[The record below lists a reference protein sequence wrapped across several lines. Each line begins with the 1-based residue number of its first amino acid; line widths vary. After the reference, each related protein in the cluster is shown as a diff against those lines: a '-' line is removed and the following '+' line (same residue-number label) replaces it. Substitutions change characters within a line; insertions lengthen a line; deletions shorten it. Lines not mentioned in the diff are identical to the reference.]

1 MRITT
6 AARIQN
12 NAWRY
17 DSDTGFLRCTASI
30 LCAGVMV
37 YQRADLDGA
46 TIPDQLT
53 GDIRLYVPPEEL
65 AKPDSIAT
73 LEGMPAVIG
82 HAWQS
87 AGSMSACGTIA
98 GAPIIQGDH
107 LIADILVTDPLAVRR
122 IMLPDGDPERLQEI
136 SSAGDWT
143 IVWEP
148 GTAPNGQAYDG
159 FFVNMS
165 YNHVALLPA
174 GAGRAGASVRIIN
187 TKEVAKMEF
196 TNVRLRNG
204 KSVRVANEDVD
215 KLMEAD
221 AAAEQ
226 EVKNAITPEQLTEAL
241 EELTALKEETKV
253 KTDRIAELEG
263 MVQAYKDQLDAA
275 LSPEQIEEAA
285 EVMNEEREEATAVM
299 NAHGLPVD
307 DATKKLRG
315 HGLRTKVVNSV
326 RVKNGKNEL
335 TADDLKDEGY
345 VKGMYKALVELSGSV
360 KPQTVT
366 GANVVTIQ
374 NANGEPQKV
383 NMSNNA
389 ERAQRL
395 YGPKK

>member
-17 DSDTGFLRCTASI
+17 DQETGFLRCTASI

-37 YQRADLDGA
+37 YQPADLEGS
-46 TIPDQLT
+46 TIPPHLT
-53 GDIRLYVPPEEL
+53 ADIRLYVPHEEL
-65 AKPDSIAT
+65 SRADSIAT
-73 LEGMPAVIG
+73 LEGMPAVVG
-82 HAWQS
+82 HTWQTAGALS
-87 AGSMSACGTIA
+87 SCGNIAGSPA
-98 GAPIIQGDH
+98 IQGDH
-107 LIADILVTDPLAVRR
+107 LIADILITEPVAVRR
-122 IMLPDGDPERLQEI
+122 IMLPDGDPEKLQEI
-136 SSAGDWT
+136 SSAGDWS

-148 GTAPNGQAYDG
+148 GTAPDGQAYDG
-159 FFVNMS
+159 FFVNMT

-187 TKEVAKMEF
+187 AKEVATMEF
-196 TNVRLRNG
+196 TKVRLRNG
-204 KSVRVANEDVD
+204 KTVRVANEDAD
-215 KLMEAD
+215 ELMAAD
-221 AAAEQ
+221 SAAEQ
-226 EVKNAITPEQLTEAL
+226 EVKNAITPEQLTAAL

-285 EVMNEEREEATAVM
+285 EVLNEEREEATAVM
-299 NAHGLPVD
+299 NSHGLQVD

-315 HGLRTKVVNSV
+315 HGLRAKIVNAV
-326 RVKNGKNEL
+326 RAKNAKPEL
-335 TADDLKDEGY
+335 SADDLKDEGY

-366 GANVVTIQ
+366 GASVVTVM
-374 NANGEPQKV
+374 NAKGEPEKV

-389 ERAQRL
+389 ERAKRL
-395 YGPKK
+395 YGKQ

>member
-6 AARIQN
+6 ATRIQN

-17 DSDTGFLRCTASI
+17 NPETGFLRCTASI
-30 LCAGVMV
+30 LCAGVMT
-37 YQRADLDGA
+37 YQHGDLEGA
-46 TIPDQLT
+46 AIPEHLT
-53 GDIRLYVPPEEL
+53 GEVRLYVSPEEL
-65 AKPDSIAT
+65 SSPESIST

-82 HAWQS
+82 HVWQT
-87 AGSMSACGTIA
+87 AGAMSACGNIA
-98 GAPIIQGDH
+98 GTPTIQGDH
-107 LIADILVTDPLAVRR
+107 LVADILITDPTAVRR
-122 IMLPDGDPERLQEI
+122 IMLPEGDPERLQEI
-136 SSAGDWT
+136 SSAGDWS

-148 GTAPNGQAYDG
+148 GVTDGGEPYDG
-159 FFVNMS
+159 FFVNMT
-165 YNHVALLPA
+165 YNHSALLPA

-187 TKEVAKMEF
+187 TKEVAKMDF

-299 NAHGLPVD
+299 NAHGLQVD
-307 DATKKLRG
+307 DATKKMRG

-326 RVKNGKNEL
+326 RVKNGKPEL
-335 TADDLKDEGY
+335 AADDLKDEGY
-345 VKGMYKALVELSGSV
+345 VKGMYKALVELSASA
-360 KPQTVT
+360 KPAVVA

-374 NANGEPQKV
+374 NDKGEPKVV

-389 ERAQRL
+389 ERAARL
-395 YGPKK
+395 YGKK